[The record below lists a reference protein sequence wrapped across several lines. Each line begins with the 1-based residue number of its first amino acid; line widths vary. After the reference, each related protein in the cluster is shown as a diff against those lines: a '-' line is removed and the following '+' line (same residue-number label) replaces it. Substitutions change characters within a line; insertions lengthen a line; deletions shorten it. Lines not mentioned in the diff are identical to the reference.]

1 MGCITQIPVDILI
14 DIVSRLSLKEA
25 AKTRAVSRRWKNL
38 FKFYSGC
45 LDFDALDTI
54 ALIYM
59 GKKRDRVESPKYID
73 WVNQV
78 LASHQAQTVE
88 EFRVSFDLDNTYA
101 GILDSWTCFAAAKRV
116 HRLEL
121 DLSPFHS
128 RKTSLDEIYYCFPTD
143 LEWKALTSLVLN
155 SVNVVEEQL
164 LCLLSDCPVLEKLS
178 VSRAPSLYN
187 LRLRSPN
194 NKLKHL
200 GLISCLGLEAIEVV
214 SALNLFSFEY
224 QGCRINMLFKDVP
237 QLSSVS
243 LKWAP
248 NVSCDLCEDLLI
260 TKFSQ
265 VPFSISQLKTL
276 ALDLKLLVAMEFYLF
291 PKTFSQFS
299 NLQQLELQ
307 FFALYEQSI
316 LFLCSFIHASPSLH
330 KLVLKYTVCWESTE
344 LSMNREFWDDMLKF
358 GDTTRQ
364 WVEGQKYSCLKEVE
378 FLGWIGLKSD
388 VEFVMHLIEA
398 AGPSLESL
406 TLDTRDP
413 SRVGRWKE
421 LPLPRLEQMAKKVKY
436 NLPGHPCEIATK
448 EAARNGARIVETK
461 LSPRTKLVLL

>member
-128 RKTSLDEIYYCFPTD
+128 RKTSLDEIYYCFPRD

-316 LFLCSFIHASPSLH
+316 LFLCSFIHASLR
-330 KLVLKYTVCWESTE
+330 VCINWCSST
-344 LSMNREFWDDMLKF
+344 LSAGSQR
-358 GDTTRQ
+358 
-364 WVEGQKYSCLKEVE
+364 SC
-378 FLGWIGLKSD
+378 
-388 VEFVMHLIEA
+388 
-398 AGPSLESL
+398 
-406 TLDTRDP
+406 
-413 SRVGRWKE
+413 
-421 LPLPRLEQMAKKVKY
+421 Q
-436 NLPGHPCEIATK
+436 
-448 EAARNGARIVETK
+448 
-461 LSPRTKLVLL
+461 